1 MSGVAPLAV
10 NFSSAGS
17 SDPEGS
23 ILSYSW
29 TFGDNTTT
37 STSPNPSHTY
47 STKGNYTA
55 TLVVTDNGGLSS
67 PAATVAIT
75 ATNQPPVARAT
86 ATPISGVAP
95 LAVSF
100 SSAGSSDP
108 DGSIQSYSWAFGDGT
123 TSTLSNLS
131 HTYSTKGNYTATLV
145 VKDNDGLSSSA
156 ATVAITVTNQAP
168 VASAAATP
176 TSGVAPLVVSFSS
189 TGSSDSDGSIQSYSW
204 AFGDGTTSTS
214 SNPSHSYSTKG
225 NYTAT
230 LVVTDN
236 GGLSSPAASVAI
248 TVNAPNQAPVASAAA
263 TPTSGVAPLLV
274 SFSSAGSSDSDGSIV
289 SYGWAFGDGITST
302 LQNPSHSYSS
312 KGNYTATLV
321 VTDNGGLSSSAAA
334 VAITVSAPNQ
344 APVANA
350 AASPTSGYAPL
361 AVGFSSAGSS
371 DSDGSIVSYTW
382 AFGDGT
388 TSTLSNPSHT
398 FSFPGTYVAVLTVTD
413 NQGAQGTSSVTI
425 GAQQDPTKVPDLIV
439 SSVGASVSSAAA
451 GAGITVT
458 DTTKN
463 QGTGQA
469 APSTTSIYFSL
480 DAILDPGD
488 MLIGTRSIGVLG
500 SLSSVA
506 GSTVVTIPAN
516 AAPGTRYLIVVADG
530 GNTVG
535 ESNETNNTRTKSITV
550 TGPDLYVSAL
560 SAPTSAVAGS
570 AITVKDTT
578 KNQGL
583 APAAA
588 STTSYYL
595 SIDSIYATTDTPL
608 GSRGVVTL
616 LSGTSNTGSATVTI
630 PAGTVAGTYY
640 IIARA
645 DGGDGVLETIET
657 NNTKAYRITVK

>member
-1 MSGVAPLAV
+1 MSY
-10 NFSSAGS
+10 
-17 SDPEGS
+17 D
-23 ILSYSW
+23 
-29 TFGDNTTT
+29 
-37 STSPNPSHTY
+37 
-47 STKGNYTA
+47 
-55 TLVVTDNGGLSS
+55 
-67 PAATVAIT
+67 
-75 ATNQPPVARAT
+75 
-86 ATPISGVAP
+86 
-95 LAVSF
+95 
-100 SSAGSSDP
+100 
-108 DGSIQSYSWAFGDGT
+108 WAFGDGIT
-123 TSTLSNLS
+123 TTLQ
-131 HTYSTKGNYTATLV
+131 T
-145 VKDNDGLSSSA
+145 
-156 ATVAITVTNQAP
+156 
-168 VASAAATP
+168 
-176 TSGVAPLVVSFSS
+176 
-189 TGSSDSDGSIQSYSW
+189 
-204 AFGDGTTSTS
+204 
-214 SNPSHSYSTKG
+214 PSHSYSTKG

-263 TPTSGVAPLLV
+263 TPTSGVAPLVV

-334 VAITVSAPNQ
+334 VAITVSALNQ

-371 DSDGSIVSYTW
+371 DSDRSIVSYTW

-425 GAQQDPTKVPDLIV
+425 STQQDPAKMPDLIV
-439 SSVGASVSSAAA
+439 SSVGASVSAAAA
-451 GAGITVT
+451 GASITVT

-469 APSTTSIYFSL
+469 APSTTFIYFSL
-480 DAILDPGD
+480 DAILDPLD
-488 MLIGTRSIGVLG
+488 TLIGTRAIGVLG
-500 SLSSVA
+500 SGSSIA

-516 AAPGTRYLIVVADG
+516 ATPGTRYLIVRADG
-530 GNTVG
+530 GPTVG

-570 AITVKDTT
+570 TITVNDTT

-595 SIDSIYATTDTPL
+595 SIDSIYATTDTPI
-608 GSRGVVTL
+608 GSRVVVTL

-630 PAGTVAGTYY
+630 PAGTPAGTYY

-645 DGGDGVLETIET
+645 DSGDGALETIET
-657 NNTKAYRITVK
+657 NNTRAYKIAVK